1 MRHPTIS
8 EELYFDLLNSIL
20 RAEFP
25 VDGRLP
31 TETTLAQRYGVSRST
46 VRNALARL
54 REDGHITSRQGSGSV
69 VVARPRDIIEPFA
82 PVESLADLERCF
94 ECRIS
99 LEGEIAYF
107 VAQRRNETDLRAFDE
122 HIERMGHIV
131 TAKEFHTAE
140 DTEFHMA
147 LAKASRNQFFESIMI
162 SIRPHILF
170 GMNISKTLS
179 QSYYRRHATL
189 SWEEHKVVVDAVR
202 DRNPEAARQAMR
214 AHLDHSRRRI
224 FEGA

>member
-20 RAEFP
+20 RGEFQANS
-25 VDGRLP
+25 RLP
-31 TETTLAQRYGVSRST
+31 TEATLAQRYGVSRST
-46 VRNALARL
+46 VRSALARL
-54 REDGHITSRQGSGSV
+54 REEGHITSRQGSGSIV
-69 VVARPRDIIEPFA
+69 TARSRETIEPFA

-94 ECRIS
+94 ECRVS

-107 VAQRRNETDLRAFDE
+107 VALRRSDADLRAFDD
-122 HIERMGHIV
+122 HIGRMGGIV
-131 TAKEFHTAE
+131 SAKEFHTAE

-189 SWEEHKVVVDAVR
+189 SWEEHKVVVNAIR
-202 DRNPEAARQAMR
+202 DKQPEAARDAMR
-214 AHLDHSRRRI
+214 VHLHRSRCRI